1 MVSLAQRIDKAGLLC
16 YKHTMLTRL
25 FLAAGSWQERGWCG
39 AANACEDAWE

>member
-25 FLAAGSWQERGWCG
+25 SLAAGAGKREAECG